1 MYQEI
6 RSTRRLFMTSAARKA
21 AYVAPAVLAL
31 KAAQRARAD
40 FTGCVG
46 PGSPCAINA
55 DCCTGLSCKDPSTM
69 MACGGGSMCTC
80 E

>member
-1 MYQEI
+1 MEEET
-6 RSTRRLFMTSAARKA
+6 RPNRRLFLTSVARKA

-46 PGSPCAINA
+46 PGSACTIDP
-55 DCCTGLSCKDPSTM
+55 DCCTGLFCVRPNMAICAGAMNCK
-69 MACGGGSMCTC
+69 C